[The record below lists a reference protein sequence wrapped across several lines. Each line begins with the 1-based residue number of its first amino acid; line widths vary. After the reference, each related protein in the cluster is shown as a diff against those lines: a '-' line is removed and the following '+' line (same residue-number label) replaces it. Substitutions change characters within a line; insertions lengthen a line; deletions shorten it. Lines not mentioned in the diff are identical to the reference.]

1 MTERTPPPPD
11 EERIVED
18 PDLTVPTT
26 GSEGPDTEVSAE
38 PDDLREGG
46 WEELED
52 APQPQE
58 PPD

>member
-26 GSEGPDTEVSAE
+26 GSEGPDAEVAE
-38 PDDLREGG
+38 PDEQAVGG
-46 WEELED
+46 WEELDDE
-52 APQPQE
+52 PQPQE

>member
-26 GSEGPDTEVSAE
+26 GSDGPDVE
-38 PDDLREGG
+38 PDESAVGS

-52 APQPQE
+52 DPQPQE

>member
-1 MTERTPPPPD
+1 MAMSERTPPPPD

-26 GSEGPDTEVSAE
+26 GSEGPDTEVTHPDE
-38 PDDLREGG
+38 LPVFDDDLDERPE
-46 WEELED
+46 
-52 APQPQE
+52 PQE

>member
-1 MTERTPPPPD
+1 MDHRAERQPPPPD

-26 GSEGPDTEVSAE
+26 GSEGPDTTT
-38 PDDLREGG
+38 D
-46 WEELED
+46 ED
-52 APQPQE
+52 ADPWVEPSDDPEPQE

>member
-1 MTERTPPPPD
+1 MATSERTPPPPD

-26 GSEGPDTEVSAE
+26 GSEGPDTEVTD
-38 PDDLREGG
+38 PDDLPVFDDDLDDRPE
-46 WEELED
+46 
-52 APQPQE
+52 PQE

>member
-1 MTERTPPPPD
+1 MTERFPPPPD

-26 GSEGPDTEVSAE
+26 GSEGPDTDVAAD
-38 PDDLREGG
+38 PDDLDVGA

-52 APQPQE
+52 EPVPQE